1 MNIYLRDN
9 SGEIVI
15 KDILTVN
22 FDMAVEYDNK
32 RSKYKVRVNRSYTLK
47 DEFDTKEDAEEAM
60 IHEAWRRDK
69 LESDILNEA

>member
-9 SGEIVI
+9 DGDIVI
-15 KDILTVN
+15 KDILTIN
-22 FDMAVEYDNK
+22 FDMAVEYDK
-32 RSKYKVRVNRSYTLK
+32 EKGKYKVRVNRNFTLK
-47 DEFDTKEDAEEAM
+47 DEYDTKKDAEEAM